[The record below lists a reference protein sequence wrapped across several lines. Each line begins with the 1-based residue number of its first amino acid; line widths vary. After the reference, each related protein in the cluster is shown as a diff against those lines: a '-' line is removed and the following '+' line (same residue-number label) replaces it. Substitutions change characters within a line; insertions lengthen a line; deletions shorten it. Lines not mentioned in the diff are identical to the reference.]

1 MRRFAGICIITRDVR
16 RLSDFYRTVLEVE
29 PEGDDTFAYFT
40 SLGTVL
46 SFYTEAGME
55 VLAPGSM
62 QGAGRGACTME
73 FEVQDVDRE
82 YERLTRLGVPIVK
95 PPMTHPWG
103 RRSVWFRD
111 PDGNIVN
118 FNAPAPVSK

>member
-1 MRRFAGICIITRDVR
+1 MRRFTSICIITPDVR
-16 RLSDFYRTVLEVE
+16 RLCDFYRNVLEAE
-29 PEGDDTFAYFT
+29 PEGDDTFTAFT

-46 SFYTEAGME
+46 SVYSEAGME
-55 VLAPGSM
+55 ELAPGSLRNS
-62 QGAGRGACTME
+62 GRGAVVME

-82 YERLTRLGVPIVK
+82 YERLLGLGVSIVK
-95 PPMTHPWG
+95 PPKTHPWG

-118 FNAPAPVSK
+118 FNAPVPSA